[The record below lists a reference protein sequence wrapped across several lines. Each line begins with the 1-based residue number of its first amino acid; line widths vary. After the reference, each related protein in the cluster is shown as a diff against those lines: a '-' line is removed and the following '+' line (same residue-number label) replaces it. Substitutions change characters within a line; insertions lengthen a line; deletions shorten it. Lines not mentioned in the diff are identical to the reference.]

1 MKILVTGATG
11 FIGVSLC
18 KALITLPDVSV
29 VGSGRSSIELVA
41 TNFVFS
47 KVTDTSTAGEWRN
60 ILEGVDVVIHLA
72 ARAHV
77 LSEISSDPLVEFRKV
92 NVEGTLMLAEQA
104 INAGVKRFIFLS
116 SIGVNGSCTLEQ
128 AFDETSLPAPQ
139 AMYAVSK
146 WEAEQGLESLCAN
159 KSMDL
164 VIIRPPLVYGANAP
178 GNFKRLLK
186 LVSSGMPLPLAG
198 LKNTRT
204 MVALENLVDFI
215 KTCVTHPLA
224 ANEMFLISDKQS
236 VSTPQIIKALA
247 SGMHSRS
254 PLFAV
259 PDLFLLG
266 GAKIL
271 GKYSVYQQLCGSL
284 EIDSKKSRTLLSWV
298 PPVDVKDALEKAG
311 RDFKKNQMP

>member
-18 KALITLPDVSV
+18 KALISNPVLSV
-29 VGSGRSSIELVA
+29 VGSGRSSMDLVA
-41 TNFVFS
+41 NNFLFARIPDSPSPV
-47 KVTDTSTAGEWRN
+47 EWRSL
-60 ILEGVDVVIHLA
+60 LEGVDVVIHLA

-77 LSEISSDPLVEFRKV
+77 LSEVSRDPMAEFRHV
-92 NVEGTLMLAEQA
+92 NVEGTLTLARQA
-104 INAGVKRFIFLS
+104 IEAGVKRFIFLS
-116 SIGVNGSCTLEQ
+116 SIGVNGSCTLTQ
-128 AFDETSLPAPQ
+128 AFDEASLPTPH

-146 WEAEQGLESLCAN
+146 WEAEQALVSVCAN

-164 VIIRPPLVYGANAP
+164 VVIRPPLVYGANAP
-178 GNFKRLLK
+178 GNFRRLLK
-186 LVSSGMPLPLAG
+186 LVSSGVPLPLAG
-198 LKNTRT
+198 IKNSRT

-215 KTCVTHPLA
+215 EVCTQHPLA
-224 ANEMFLISDKQS
+224 ANEIFLVSDEQS

-247 SGMHSRS
+247 SAMQSRTS
-254 PLFAV
+254 LFTV
-259 PDLFLLG
+259 PDLVLHG
-266 GAKIL
+266 GAKLL
-271 GKYSVYQQLCGSL
+271 GKLSVYQQLCGSL